1 MKSRDTFLIRAERA
15 DEAEAIAQVTRAA
28 FAEAQYT
35 SGTEALIIAA
45 LRAAGMLSVSLV
57 AEQSSEV
64 IGHVAMSPVTLA
76 SGAPHWYGLGPVSVL
91 PAHQGKGVGSRLI
104 HASLDRLRASAARGC
119 VVLGEPAYYAR
130 FGFASHP
137 ALVLPDVPAP
147 YFQAI
152 AFEGPVPA
160 GMVEYHAAFNASA

>member
-57 AEQSSEV
+57 AEQASEV
-64 IGHVAMSPVTLA
+64 IGHVAMSPVTIS
-76 SGAPHWYGLGPVSVL
+76 SGAPHWYGLGPVSVDWEVPDSCAGRCTCTW
-91 PAHQGKGVGSRLI
+91 PAT
-104 HASLDRLRASAARGC
+104 
-119 VVLGEPAYYAR
+119 
-130 FGFASHP
+130 
-137 ALVLPDVPAP
+137 
-147 YFQAI
+147 
-152 AFEGPVPA
+152 
-160 GMVEYHAAFNASA
+160 